1 MAILVNALLASI
13 IADLKII
20 LRFLHITITISFI
33 QLNPQDHKNR
43 FLKNEKI
50 INLRCEQKT
59 H

>member
-13 IADLKII
+13 IADLKI